1 MKRQIV
7 LGVIVSLAALLLVA
21 CGQEQAPVEEAAAP
35 AAEPTMLEQAAEAAK
50 EASDEVGET
59 ASDVADA
66 AAEKAGEISDAAVEK
81 AEEMIEQVKAFI
93 AEDKMEMARELMDK
107 LVALKDSVP
116 EAIRAEIERLEAM
129 FSGE

>member
-7 LGVIVSLAALLLVA
+7 FGVIVSLAALLLVA

-35 AAEPTMLEQAAEAAK
+35 PAEPTMLEQAAEAAK

>member
-1 MKRQIV
+1 
-7 LGVIVSLAALLLVA
+7 LGVIVSLAAFLFVA

-35 AAEPTMLEQAAEAAK
+35 ADEPTMFEQAAEAAK
-50 EASDEVGET
+50 ETSDESGEA

-66 AAEKAGEISDAAVEK
+66 ATEKVDEMSDAAAEK
-81 AEEMIEQVKAFI
+81 AEEMIEQVKAFL
-93 AEDKMEMARELMDK
+93 AEDKTEMARELMDK
-107 LVALKDSVP
+107 LVALKDAVP